1 MERWDWAEFLPPA
14 DQERQRRR
22 RRRHRQL
29 VLLKEPRTWV
39 AGLVVADVCLVLL
52 LGFRTG
58 AVLGGMALL
67 PLLLTPLLA
76 VLIYWL
82 VWSEFHR

>member
-1 MERWDWAEFLPPA
+1 MERWDWAEFLPPE
-14 DQERQRRR
+14 DQQRQRRQR
-22 RRRHRQL
+22 ARQRHRA
-29 VLLKEPRTWV
+29 LLKEPRTWV
-39 AGLVVADVCLVLL
+39 AVLVVADVGLVLL

>member
-1 MERWDWAEFLPPA
+1 MEPWDWAEFLPLQ
-14 DQERQRRR
+14 DRERQRHKRAR
-22 RRRHRQL
+22 LRQWTI
-29 VLLKEPRTWV
+29 LKEPRTWV
-39 AGLVVADVCLVLL
+39 TALVVADVSLVFL

-58 AVLGGMALL
+58 AVLGAMALL

>member
-1 MERWDWAEFLPPA
+1 MT
-14 DQERQRRR
+14 
-22 RRRHRQL
+22 
-29 VLLKEPRTWV
+29 V
-39 AGLVVADVCLVLL
+39 LVVADVCLVLL

-76 VLIYWL
+76 ALIYWL

>member
-22 RRRHRQL
+22 RGRQRQWA
-29 VLLKEPRTWV
+29 LLKEPRTWV
-39 AGLVVADVCLVLL
+39 AVLVVVDVCLVLL

-82 VWSEFHR
+82 VWTEFHR

>member
-1 MERWDWAEFLPPA
+1 
-14 DQERQRRR
+14 
-22 RRRHRQL
+22 
-29 VLLKEPRTWV
+29 
-39 AGLVVADVCLVLL
+39 
-52 LGFRTG
+52 
-58 AVLGGMALL
+58 LGGMALL

>member
-1 MERWDWAEFLPPA
+1 MERWDWAEFLPPE
-14 DQERQRRR
+14 DQERQRRQR
-22 RRRHRQL
+22 ARQRHRA
-29 VLLKEPRTWV
+29 LLKEPRTWV
-39 AGLVVADVCLVLL
+39 TVLVVADVGLVLV

-82 VWSEFHR
+82 VWTEFHR

>member
-1 MERWDWAEFLPPA
+1 MERWDWAEFLPPE
-14 DQERQRRR
+14 DQERQRRQR
-22 RRRHRQL
+22 ARQRHRA
-29 VLLKEPRTWV
+29 LLKEPRTWV
-39 AGLVVADVCLVLL
+39 TVLVVTDVCLVLL

-58 AVLGGMALL
+58 AVLGGMAFL

>member
-1 MERWDWAEFLPPA
+1 MERWDWAEFLPPE
-14 DQERQRRR
+14 DQGRQRRQR
-22 RRRHRQL
+22 ARQRHRA
-29 VLLKEPRTWV
+29 LLKEPRTWV
-39 AGLVVADVCLVLL
+39 AVLVVADVCLVLL

-82 VWSEFHR
+82 VWSEFHH

>member
-1 MERWDWAEFLPPA
+1 MEPWDWAEFLPLQ
-14 DQERQRRR
+14 DRERQRRKR
-22 RRRHRQL
+22 ARLRQWTI
-29 VLLKEPRTWV
+29 LKEPRTWV
-39 AGLVVADVCLVLL
+39 TALVVADVSLVFL

-58 AVLGGMALL
+58 AVLGAMALL

-82 VWSEFHR
+82 VWTEFHR

>member
-1 MERWDWAEFLPPA
+1 MERWDWAEFLPPK
-14 DQERQRRR
+14 DQQRQRRQR
-22 RRRHRQL
+22 ARQRHRA
-29 VLLKEPRTWV
+29 LLKEPRTWV
-39 AGLVVADVCLVLL
+39 TVLVVADVGLVLL

-76 VLIYWL
+76 ALIYWL

>member
-1 MERWDWAEFLPPA
+1 MERWDWAEFLPPE
-14 DQERQRRR
+14 DQQRQRRQR
-22 RRRHRQL
+22 ARQRHRA
-29 VLLKEPRTWV
+29 LLKEPRTWV
-39 AGLVVADVCLVLL
+39 AVLVVADVCLVLL